1 MKLAIILF
9 ETMTSLD
16 FIGFYDGVTRLKS
29 MGFIDNLSWDICA
42 YDEQVSDDRGVTY
55 KIPCVRPNLAG
66 YDLIFVPG
74 GMGTRT
80 LIHDTAF
87 IAWLQTA
94 KDVPYK
100 VAVCTGSLLLGAA
113 GFLKGKKATTH
124 PNALELLAA
133 YTEQVETKRIVRDGN
148 TITGGGVATSVD
160 LGLYVCEL
168 LAGKEVVAK
177 IQKQMDYPYYRSE
190 VCEIPA
196 EDEKGMRNRCAT

>member
-66 YDLIFVPG
+66 YDLIYVPG

-113 GFLKGKKATTH
+113 GFLKGKRRR
-124 PNALELLAA
+124 
-133 YTEQVETKRIVRDGN
+133 RIRMRWSCLPH
-148 TITGGGVATSVD
+148 TRSKWKQS
-160 LGLYVCEL
+160 GL
-168 LAGKEVVAK
+168 
-177 IQKQMDYPYYRSE
+177 SE
-190 VCEIPA
+190 MAIPSQA
-196 EDEKGMRNRCAT
+196 EASPPP